1 MDAEGDGVA
10 KSRRKKKQD
19 RVQAENKRAEQARK
33 KARAEAGRR
42 QAENVR
48 RMLDPRVPP
57 EEVAALV
64 AESGPPDT
72 PAPG

>member
-1 MDAEGDGVA
+1 V
-10 KSRRKKKQD
+10 K
-19 RVQAENKRAEQARK
+19 AENKRAEQARK

-48 RMLDPRVPP
+48 RMLDPQVPP